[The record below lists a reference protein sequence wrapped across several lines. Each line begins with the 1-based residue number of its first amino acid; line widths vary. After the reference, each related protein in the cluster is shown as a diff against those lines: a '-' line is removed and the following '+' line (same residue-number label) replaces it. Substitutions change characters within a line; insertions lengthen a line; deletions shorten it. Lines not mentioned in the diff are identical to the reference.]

1 MEENKKVTISQKE
14 RIKNLISSLA
24 ENLQER
30 EDIISIALLGSLIE
44 ESIFFYGPPG
54 TGKSLIARRIST
66 AYHNQKYFEYLMQK
80 FSTPDEIFGQVS
92 ISELKKDNYKRLT
105 EGFLPTA
112 TFAFL
117 DEIWKSSPAIL
128 NTLLTILNERLFKNG
143 KIIENCPLKVIIS
156 ASNEVP
162 PKNQGLEAL
171 YDRFLLRVPVFPIKD
186 KNNFE
191 MLLESNNVK
200 TKTNIKNEY
209 KISPNEVEKWKN
221 EINNIK
227 LSKETFNII
236 HILRTLLFEKA
247 EELDI
252 YVSDRRWKK
261 VAFLLKASAFFCER
275 KETNLSDLL
284 LLKYCLWSTNENRE
298 KINTLIENTIKENTY
313 VFKINLSEF
322 DREKEKIEKEINKE
336 LYYTEDIYDTT
347 VRNGNEYFKTWRD
360 CRDNRITFLI
370 DKKYIKTNEEFSPV
384 DTNGNI
390 LDGIKCNFKG
400 TGSCEIKIKD
410 FYYYGYGN
418 SFNSVDPFSPKILY
432 HKGDKKI
439 DINER
444 LINSLNE
451 SAVKLIKDIED
462 MLKELDSYKDKLKHE
477 VDNPFVPKDDI
488 EILLN
493 SVNNLTDDLK
503 VRKVDCEKIKDLA
516 K

>member
-1 MEENKKVTISQKE
+1 MEENQKVTISKKE

-66 AYHNQKYFEYLMQK
+66 AFHNQKYFEYLMQK

-143 KIIENCPLKVIIS
+143 KIVENCPLKVIIS

-191 MLLESNNVK
+191 ILLESNNVK

-284 LLKYCLWSTNENRE
+284 LLKYCLWSTTENRE
-298 KINTLIENTIKENTY
+298 KINPLIEDTIKENTY
-313 VFKINLSEF
+313 VFETNLAMF
-322 DREKEKIEKEINKE
+322 DKKKEKVEKEVTSE
-336 LYYTEDIYDTT
+336 LYYTEDVYDTIIK
-347 VRNGNEYFKTWRD
+347 NDNEFFKILSSD
-360 CRDNRITFLI
+360 YYNNEIEFFI
-370 DKKYIKTNEEFSPV
+370 DKKYIKTDKEFHPV
-384 DTNGNI
+384 DSNGNE
-390 LDGIKCNFKG
+390 LRYFKCNFKG
-400 TGSCEIKIKD
+400 TGSCEIKAIQPGWSYSHTK
-410 FYYYGYGN
+410 N
-418 SFNSVDPFSPKILY
+418 PFSPNILY
-432 HKGDKKI
+432 YKGDKKR
-439 DINER
+439 NVNKR

-451 SAVKLIKDIED
+451 SAVKLIEDVENMLKDI
-462 MLKELDSYKDKLKHE
+462 DSYKDKLKDE
-477 VDNPFVPKDDI
+477 IDNPFVSKEDLL
-488 EILLN
+488 ILLN
-493 SVNNLTDDLK
+493 SINNLVDDLK
-503 VRKVDCEKIKDLA
+503 VRKVDCEKIKNLV

>member
-1 MEENKKVTISQKE
+1 MEENQKVTISKKE

-54 TGKSLIARRIST
+54 NGKSLIARRIST
-66 AYHNQKYFEYLMQK
+66 AFHNQKYFEYLMQK

-143 KIIENCPLKVIIS
+143 KIVENCPLKVIIS

-191 MLLESNNVK
+191 ILLESNNVK

-298 KINTLIENTIKENTY
+298 KINTLIEDTIKENTY
-313 VFKINLSEF
+313 VFETNLAMF
-322 DREKEKIEKEINKE
+322 DKKKEKVEKEVTSE
-336 LYYTEDIYDTT
+336 LYYTEDVYDTIIK
-347 VRNGNEYFKTWRD
+347 NDNEFFKILSSD
-360 CRDNRITFLI
+360 YYNNEIEFFI
-370 DKKYIKTNEEFSPV
+370 DKKYIKTDKEFHPV
-384 DTNGNI
+384 DSNGNE
-390 LDGIKCNFKG
+390 LRNFKCNFKG
-400 TGSCEIKIKD
+400 TGSCEIKAIQPGWSSSHTK
-410 FYYYGYGN
+410 N
-418 SFNSVDPFSPKILY
+418 PFSPNILY
-432 HKGDKKI
+432 YKGDKKR
-439 DINER
+439 NVNKR

-451 SAVKLIKDIED
+451 SAVKLIEDVENMLKDI
-462 MLKELDSYKDKLKHE
+462 DSYKDKLKDE
-477 VDNPFVPKDDI
+477 IDNPFVPKEDLL
-488 EILLN
+488 ILLN
-493 SVNNLTDDLK
+493 SINNLVDDLK
-503 VRKVDCEKIKDLA
+503 VRKVDCEKIKNLV

>member
-1 MEENKKVTISQKE
+1 MEENQKVTISKKE

-30 EDIISIALLGSLIE
+30 EDVISITLLGSLIE

-298 KINTLIENTIKENTY
+298 KINTLIEDTIKENTY
-313 VFKINLSEF
+313 VFETNLAIF
-322 DREKEKIEKEINKE
+322 DKKKEKVEKEVTSE
-336 LYYTEDIYDTT
+336 LYYTEDVYDTIIK
-347 VRNGNEYFKTWRD
+347 NDNEFFKILSSD
-360 CRDNRITFLI
+360 YYNSEIEFFI
-370 DKKYIKTNEEFSPV
+370 DKKYIKTDKEFHPV
-384 DTNGNI
+384 DSNGNE
-390 LDGIKCNFKG
+390 LRNFKCNFKG
-400 TGSCEIKIKD
+400 TGSCEIKAIQPGWSSYHTK
-410 FYYYGYGN
+410 N
-418 SFNSVDPFSPKILY
+418 PFSPNILY
-432 HKGDKKI
+432 YKGDKKR
-439 DINER
+439 NVNKR

-451 SAVKLIKDIED
+451 SAVKLIEDVENMLKDI
-462 MLKELDSYKDKLKHE
+462 DSYKDKLKDE
-477 VDNPFVPKDDI
+477 IDNPFVPKEDLL
-488 EILLN
+488 ILLN
-493 SVNNLTDDLK
+493 SINNLVDDLK
-503 VRKVDCEKIKDLA
+503 VRKVDCEKIKNLA